1 MKKILFY
8 LIFIM
13 MPLVINA
20 QESSCESVAT
30 SMKISD
36 LPKTITNNI
45 AKDYAGYTIK
55 EAISIKSGDNV
66 TYEVAVVKETTLTT
80 LTYDQD
86 GKFLRKTTR
95 KVVPKPAPKKK

>member
-1 MKKILFY
+1 M
-8 LIFIM
+8 M

-30 SMKISD
+30 NVKIAD
-36 LPKTITNNI
+36 LQKTITSNI

-55 EAISIKSGDNV
+55 EAISIKSGDIV

-80 LTYDQD
+80 LTYDKE
-86 GKFLRKTTR
+86 GKFIRKTTR
-95 KVVPKPAPKKK
+95 KVVAKPVPKKK